1 MICIIPDTNILLNTI
16 KGDYD
21 ELYFLSALQALTINK
36 KVVLAIPE
44 QVKIEWDR
52 HVQDVLEGARVTLK
66 NDISKAKKLKLF
78 LLPQTAERFM
88 ETIEKVDSE
97 IDKMVQFRI
106 LRKVTALNELI
117 DKHSI
122 IIPTK
127 PDYKLIAADWALD
140 KFAPFFGSK
149 DKQSNAAK
157 DDKRKNSMAD
167 AIIFQSAVDHFTTNT
182 YTKGYFLTENY
193 TDFSKAGD
201 KKQIHE
207 NLLPLIPGNLS
218 YEIHVEKF
226 YYEITKSTGFKNY
239 TYEESIAM
247 EKLIEEA
254 EKRRE
259 SNIPYPDNTLDCP
272 RCGQTLDDRN
282 DGGWHN
288 SMYGG
293 GLSWWRNCPN
303 CGLQWDTGEY
313 YD

>member
-21 ELYFLSALQALTINK
+21 ELNFLSALQTLTINK
-36 KVVLAIPE
+36 TIVLAIPE

-52 HVQDVLEGARVTLK
+52 HVQDVLDGAKVTLK
-66 NDISKAKKLKLF
+66 NDISKAKKLKSF
-78 LLPQTAERFM
+78 LLPQTAEIFM

-97 IDKMVQFRI
+97 IDNMVEYRI
-106 LRKVTALNELI
+106 LRKVTALNDLI
-117 DKHSI
+117 DNHSI
-122 IIPTK
+122 VIPTK
-127 PDYKLIAADWALD
+127 ADYKLIAADWALD

-149 DKQSNAAK
+149 DKQTNAAK
-157 DDKRKNSMAD
+157 DEKRKNSMAD
-167 AIIFQSAVDHFTTNT
+167 AIIFQSAVDHFANNT

-193 TDFSKAGD
+193 SDFSKAGD

-207 NLLPLIPGNLS
+207 NLLPLMHKNLN
-218 YEIHVEKF
+218 YEINVEKF

-239 TYEESIAM
+239 THEESIAM
-247 EKLIEEA
+247 KKRIEEA
-254 EKRRE
+254 QKRIE
-259 SNIPYPDNTLDCP
+259 WSILYPDNTLDCP
-272 RCGQTLDDRN
+272 RCGKTLDDKQ
-282 DGGWHN
+282 DGHWHN

-293 GLSWWRNCPN
+293 GLSWWRSCPN